1 MGRFNSLELD
11 ANPVVPQPETN
22 ERKQFGEA
30 IRDAEFYLK
39 EADLFYNNRD
49 LEPALRSYS
58 KALEIDPGGVEAWNG
73 QISCLI
79 LLDELYEAEMWAKKA
94 AEIVGESQELLALRA
109 RICCRRG
116 DFDRAF
122 GLSDAS
128 MQAQGNSPL
137 TWIVRGEIML
147 YARNKQP
154 EYCFDKAVAAAKQ
167 EYSVYMD
174 IAESCIYADK
184 YTMAFSYLQPAL
196 DSNPGVAPLWV
207 LTAKCYRLFGNR
219 KKALECLNT
228 ALEISP
234 DYPGSKELYEQIE
247 SETGIKNFFRKLFRR
262 RK

>member
-1 MGRFNSLELD
+1 MGRFNSLEFD
-11 ANPVVPQPETN
+11 NSPAAPQPDSSKKKN
-22 ERKQFGEA
+22 FGEA

-58 KALEIDPGGVEAWNG
+58 KALEIDPGDIDAWNG

-79 LLDELYEAEMWAKKA
+79 LLDELHEAEMWAKKA
-94 AEIVGESQELLALRA
+94 SEIVGESQGLLALRA

-122 GLSDAS
+122 GLSDSS
-128 MQAQGNSPL
+128 MQAPGNSPL

-167 EYSVYMD
+167 DYSIYMD
-174 IAESCIYADK
+174 IAECCIYADK
-184 YTMAFSYLQPAL
+184 YTMAFTYLQTAL
-196 DSNPGVAPLWV
+196 DSNPDVASLWM
-207 LTAKCYRLFGNR
+207 LTASCYRLFGNR
-219 KKALECLNT
+219 KKAIECLDMV
-228 ALEISP
+228 LEIAPS
-234 DYPGSKELYEQIE
+234 YTGSAELYEQIK
-247 SETGIKNFFRKLFRR
+247 SETGIKNFFRRLFRR
-262 RK
+262 R

>member
-11 ANPVVPQPETN
+11 ANPVAPQPEPG
-22 ERKQFGEA
+22 ERKLPGEA

-58 KALEIDPGGVEAWNG
+58 KALEIDPGGVDAWNG
-73 QISCLI
+73 QISSLI
-79 LLDELYEAEMWAKKA
+79 LLDELHEAEMWAKKA
-94 AEIVGESQELLALRA
+94 SEIVGESQELLALRA

-122 GLSDAS
+122 GLSDSS
-128 MQAQGNSPL
+128 MQAPGNSPL

-154 EYCFDKAVAAAKQ
+154 EYCFDKAVAAGQ
-167 EYSVYMD
+167 QNYSVYMD
-174 IAESCIYADK
+174 IAECCIYADK

-196 DSNPGVAPLWV
+196 DTNPDVAPLWM
-207 LTAKCYRLFGNR
+207 LAANCYRLFGNR
-219 KKALECLNT
+219 RKALECLDMV
-228 ALEISP
+228 LEIAP
-234 DYPGSKELYEQIE
+234 EYTGSKDLYEQIE
-247 SETGIKNFFRKLFRR
+247 SETGLKYFFRHLFRWR
-262 RK
+262 

>member
-11 ANPVVPQPETN
+11 VSPAVSQPESSKKKN
-22 ERKQFGEA
+22 SGEA

-39 EADLFYNNRD
+39 EADLYYNNRD

-79 LLDELYEAEMWAKKA
+79 LLDELHEAEMWAKKA
-94 AEIVGESQELLALRA
+94 SEIVGESQGLLALRA

-122 GLSDAS
+122 GLSDSS
-128 MQAQGNSPL
+128 MQAPGNSPL

-154 EYCFDKAVAAAKQ
+154 EYCFDKAVAAGKQ
-167 EYSVYMD
+167 DYSIYMD
-174 IAESCIYADK
+174 IAECCLYADK
-184 YTMAFSYLQPAL
+184 YTMAFTYLQTAL
-196 DSNPGVAPLWV
+196 DSDPDVASLWM
-207 LTAKCYRLFGNR
+207 LTANCYRLFGNR
-219 KKALECLNT
+219 EKAIECLDMV
-228 ALEISP
+228 LEIAP
-234 DYPGSKELYEQIE
+234 AYTGSAELYEQIK
-247 SETGIKNFFRKLFRR
+247 SEAGIKNFFRRLFRWR
-262 RK
+262 